1 MIEVNGLNTLVKS
14 GGDTDDIINALLAIT
29 PKAVDQVCKSNF
41 NIKLTGNAEKDGF
54 IVAKWIKEN
63 IRYKQDGYQNQNIK
77 LAGRLIKD
85 GFGDCK
91 SFALL
96 FNCIMSKNG
105 YKTGYRF
112 ASYRK
117 NKVPTHVYNYVLDTN
132 GKKFIFD
139 ACSKTLTESNKH
151 TFTKD
156 MNINYLSGIDTA
168 GIYGKA
174 EREARKAARKAK
186 RAERKEK
193 GGGGRGK
200 KILLAPVRGAFLS
213 LVGLNVRGLAT
224 KLAESIQKDN
234 NTVQKFWERVGGK
247 FEKLQK
253 RVDKSKNKKALFGKK
268 KGKGV
273 NGYEEFID
281 KDSYLS
287 VAGVDDAAVAAFIAS
302 AAPVLVAASK
312 LFKKLGVNK
321 GEGDV
326 VKEDEA
332 ASGEKLPADF
342 QADDDENEGKG
353 SSGDTVGFKP
363 SPLLIGGG
371 IAALAAIYFITKKKK

>member
-1 MIEVNGLNTLVKS
+1 MIEVNGLNTLVKA
-14 GGDTDDIINALLAIT
+14 GGDTDDIINALLAVT

-54 IVAKWIKEN
+54 TVAKWIKEN
-63 IRYKQDGYQNQNIK
+63 IKYKQDGYANQNIK

-117 NKVPTHVYNYVLDTN
+117 NKVPTHVYNYVLDSK
-132 GKKFIFD
+132 GKKYIFD
-139 ACSKTLTESNKH
+139 ACSKTLLESNKH

-174 EREARKAARKAK
+174 EREARKAARKQK
-186 RAERKEK
+186 RADRKK
-193 GGGGRGK
+193 DGGGGRGK

-224 KLAESIQKDN
+224 KMGESIAKDK
-234 NTVQKFWERVGGK
+234 NTVKAFWERLGGK
-247 FEKLQK
+247 FTAFEK
-253 RVDKSKNKKALFGKK
+253 RVDKSKGKKALFGKK
-268 KGKGV
+268 RGV
-273 NGYEEFID
+273 NGYEEFIE

-287 VAGVDDAAVAAFIAS
+287 VAGVDDAAIAAFIAA

-312 LFKKLGVNK
+312 LFKKLGVK
-321 GEGDV
+321 AGDGDV
-326 VKEDEA
+326 VTGDEA
-332 ASGEKLPADF
+332 ESGEKLPEGFTAGDSENDGGADT
-342 QADDDENEGKG
+342 G
-353 SSGDTVGFKP
+353 GDTVGFKP

-371 IAALAAIYFITKKKK
+371 IAAIAALYFIMKKKK

>member
-1 MIEVNGLNTLVKS
+1 MIEVNGLNTLAKA
-14 GGDTDDIINALLAIT
+14 GGDTDDIINALLAVT
-29 PKAVDQVCKSNF
+29 PKAIDQVCKSNF
-41 NIKLTGNAEKDGF
+41 NLKLTGDVQKDGF
-54 IVAKWIKEN
+54 IVSKWIKDN

-91 SFALL
+91 SFSLL

-117 NKVPTHVYNYVLDTN
+117 NKVPTHVYNYVLDGN
-132 GKKFIFD
+132 GKKYIFD

-151 TFTKD
+151 TFIKD

-168 GIYGKA
+168 GIYG
-174 EREARKAARKAK
+174 
-186 RAERKEK
+186 RAERQARRDARKEK
-193 GGGGRGK
+193 RQERRDDRKAGGGRGKGRGK

-224 KLAESIQKDN
+224 KISESIAKDKN
-234 NTVQKFWERVGGK
+234 AVKSYWERLGGK
-247 FEKLQK
+247 FDKLES
-253 RVDKSKNKKALFGKK
+253 RVDKSKSKKALFGKK
-268 KGKGV
+268 RGV
-273 NGYEEFID
+273 NGYEEFIE

-287 VAGVDDAAVAAFIAS
+287 VAGVDDAAIAAFIA
-302 AAPVLVAASK
+302 AAGPALAAVSK
-312 LFKKLGVNK
+312 LFKQLKVNE

-326 VKEDEA
+326 ITADEA
-332 ASGEKLPADF
+332 DSSEKLPEGF
-342 QADDDENEGKG
+342 QSGDDENEDT
-353 SSGDTVGFKP
+353 SGTSFKA

-371 IAALAAIYFITKKKK
+371 IAALAAIYFIMKKKK

>member
-1 MIEVNGLNTLVKS
+1 MIEVNGLNTLVKA
-14 GGDTDDIINALLAIT
+14 GGDTDDIINALLVVT

-54 IVAKWIKEN
+54 TVAKWIKQN
-63 IRYKQDGYQNQNIK
+63 IQYKQDGYQNQNIK

-105 YKTGYRF
+105 YITGYRF

-117 NKVPTHVYNYVLDTN
+117 NKVPTHVYNYVLDSK
-132 GKKFIFD
+132 GKKYIFD
-139 ACSKTLTESNKH
+139 ACSKTLLENNKH

-174 EREARKAARKAK
+174 EREARRDARKQK
-186 RAERKEK
+186 RADRKK
-193 GGGGRGK
+193 DGGGGRGK

-213 LVGLNVRGLAT
+213 LVKLNIRGLAHKLSLAIAKDEATT
-224 KLAESIQKDN
+224 KA
-234 NTVQKFWERVGGK
+234 FWERLGGNYNTLK
-247 FEKLQK
+247 KD
-253 RVDKSKNKKALFGKK
+253 VDKAKNKKAIFGESKK
-268 KGKGV
+268 TRGIKGLEIDNIESENSYIGV
-273 NGYEEFID
+273 ID
-281 KDSYLS
+281 WA
-287 VAGVDDAAVAAFIAS
+287 VVGTVVAAATPALIAVS
-302 AAPVLVAASK
+302 R
-312 LFKKLGVNK
+312 LFKKNNIPEGE
-321 GEGDV
+321 EGDV
-326 VKEDEA
+326 VTDKEKDD
-332 ASGEKLPADF
+332 STPLPEGF
-342 QADDDENEGKG
+342 EADDPEKSTGGLDI
-353 SSGDTVGFKP
+353 GFKP

-371 IAALAAIYFITKKKK
+371 IAAIAAIYFIMKKKK

>member
-1 MIEVNGLNTLVKS
+1 MIEVNGLNTLHKAD
-14 GGDTDDIINALLAIT
+14 GDTDDIINALLKVT
-29 PKAVDQVCKSNF
+29 PKAIDQVCKSDF
-41 NIKLTGNAEKDGF
+41 NLKLTGDVKKDGL
-54 IVAKWIKEN
+54 IVAGWIKKN

-85 GFGDCK
+85 GEGDCK
-91 SFALL
+91 SFSLL

-117 NKVPTHVYNYVLDTN
+117 NKVPTHVYNYVLDSN
-132 GKKFIFD
+132 GKKYIFD
-139 ACSKTLTESNKH
+139 ACSKTLLESNKH
-151 TFTKD
+151 TFIKD

-174 EREARKAARKAK
+174 ERQARRDARKAK
-186 RAERKEK
+186 RADRKAN
-193 GGGGRGK
+193 GGGRGK

-224 KLAESIQKDN
+224 KMSESIAKDK
-234 NTVQKFWERVGGK
+234 NTVQKFWERLGGK
-247 FEKLQK
+247 FSKFED
-253 RVDKSKNKKALFGKK
+253 RVNKSKSKKALFGKK
-268 KGKGV
+268 RGV

-281 KDSYLS
+281 QDSYLS
-287 VAGVDDAAVAAFIAS
+287 VAGVDDAAVAAFIAT
-302 AAPVLVAASK
+302 ATPVLVAASK
-312 LFKKLGVNK
+312 LFKKLGVDK

-326 VKEDEA
+326 VNEDEA
-332 ASGEKLPADF
+332 AKGEKLEEGFEPADS
-342 QADDDENEGKG
+342 ENEDGTEK
-353 SSGDTVGFKP
+353 STTGFTA

-371 IAALAAIYFITKKKK
+371 IAAIAAIYFIMKKKK

>member
-1 MIEVNGLNTLVKS
+1 MIEVNGLNTLVKA
-14 GGDTDDIINALLAIT
+14 GGDTDDIINALLAVT
-29 PKAVDQVCKSNF
+29 PKAVDQVCNSNF
-41 NIKLTGNAEKDGF
+41 NIKLTGNAKKDGF
-54 IVAKWIKEN
+54 TVAKWIKDN

-96 FNCIMSKNG
+96 FNCLMSKNG

-117 NKVPTHVYNYVLDTN
+117 NKVPTHVYNYVLDSK
-132 GKKFIFD
+132 GKKYIFD
-139 ACSKTLTESNKH
+139 ACSKTLLESNKH

-174 EREARKAARKAK
+174 ERDARKAARKQK
-186 RAERKEK
+186 RADRKK
-193 GGGGRGK
+193 DGSGGRGK

-224 KLAESIQKDN
+224 KMGESIAKDK
-234 NTVQKFWERVGGK
+234 NTVKAFWERLGGK
-247 FEKLQK
+247 FTAFEK
-253 RVDKSKNKKALFGKK
+253 RVDKSKGKKALFGKK
-268 KGKGV
+268 RGV

-287 VAGVDDAAVAAFIAS
+287 VAGVDDAAVAAFIAA

-312 LFKKLGVNK
+312 LFKKLGVK
-321 GEGDV
+321 EGEGDV
-326 VKEDEA
+326 VTGDEA
-332 ASGEKLPADF
+332 ESGEKLPEGFEAGDSENDGGADS
-342 QADDDENEGKG
+342 E
-353 SSGDTVGFKP
+353 GDTVGFKP

-371 IAALAAIYFITKKKK
+371 IAAIAALYFIIKKKK